1 MQQEKDMKNHNFLTF
16 LDILTITRERRER
29 AGEKSTLERR
39 HTRSFLRVTDTCTC
53 IQESPI
59 RFGHPVLLP
68 PPQPLSCCSLV
79 ETNEFVADG
88 SRS

>member
-1 MQQEKDMKNHNFLTF
+1 MQEEKDMKNHKFLTF

-39 HTRSFLRVTDTCTC
+39 DTRSFLCVTDTCTC

-68 PPQPLSCCSLV
+68 SPQLLSCRSLV
-79 ETNEFVADG
+79 ETNEFVTDG
-88 SRS
+88 GRS